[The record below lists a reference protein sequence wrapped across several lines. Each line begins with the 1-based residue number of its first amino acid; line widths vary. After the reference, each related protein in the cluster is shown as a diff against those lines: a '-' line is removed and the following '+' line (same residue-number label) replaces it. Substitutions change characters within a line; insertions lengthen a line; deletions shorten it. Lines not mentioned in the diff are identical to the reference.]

1 MVQVISVVAVMETVV
16 DHLFVK
22 VEDNGLYMVQ
32 SAGDQEGAQ
41 QVMHTLCLLEL
52 VSSGTG

>member
-1 MVQVISVVAVMETVV
+1 MVQEISVVAVMETVV

-22 VEDNGLYMVQ
+22 VEGNGLYMVQ
-32 SAGDQEGAQ
+32 SAGDQEGVR